1 MEAGWRLDGG
11 WVEAGGA
18 ADAEADA
25 DADAD
30 GRTDDALRLC
40 AAATAH
46 VAWQVHASL
55 HLGHPELRR
64 KGSSAIYT
72 HTHTHT
78 HTHTLIHNNN
88 RTGARQLEPTGTAEK
103 LAFCRDVTFCSSTQH
118 TASREERG
126 DTGWDRKTAAG
137 LEGSGNDRP
146 RLWVQCSAVLGGT
159 DRCQTQTVSGNVL
172 RVLWRAPRRAPCF

>member
-1 MEAGWRLDGG
+1 MEAGWRRGG
-11 WVEAGGA
+11 GGGRCWCWGWCWCWWEDWWCSPA
-18 ADAEADA
+18 LCSRYCACCMTGTRKPPSWASRAEA
-25 DADAD
+25 
-30 GRTDDALRLC
+30 
-40 AAATAH
+40 
-46 VAWQVHASL
+46 
-55 HLGHPELRR
+55 
-64 KGSSAIYT
+64 KGQQRHI

-126 DTGWDRKTAAG
+126 DTGWDRNTAAG